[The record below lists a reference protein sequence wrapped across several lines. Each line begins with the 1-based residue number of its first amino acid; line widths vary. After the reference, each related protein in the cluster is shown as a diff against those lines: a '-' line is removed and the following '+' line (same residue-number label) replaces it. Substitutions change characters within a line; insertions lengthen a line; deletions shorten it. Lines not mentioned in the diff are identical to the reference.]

1 MKRSGILLVLM
12 FSACTL
18 SVAQAPEEDTTRV
31 LNEVVVRAYLYNR
44 PMNKVPAAVATLD
57 EKDFARFNNTS
68 ILPAVNMIPGVRMEE
83 RSPGSYR
90 FSIRGS
96 LLRSPFGVRNVKMY
110 WNGLPLTD
118 GGGNTYLNLLDFNS
132 ITSSEIIK
140 GPGGSLYGA
149 GTGGVV
155 LFNKDPSNPGVRLST
170 VLGSYGLQRYQLS
183 AQIGRD
189 KVKASIQYA
198 HQQSDG
204 YRQQTKMDRDAI
216 NADVNFLL
224 SPKSSL
230 NATVFYTDLF
240 YETPGG
246 LTKAQFEAD
255 PSQAR
260 PAGGPFPSAVD
271 AKAAVTNKTVYGGL
285 MYEYQWSDNWVTKA
299 GVYGSH
305 TDFKNPTIRNY
316 EIRDERNL
324 GGRTDTQFS
333 FDQDTWKGKITFGG
347 EYQYFFSPLD
357 VYDNNFGEPGAAQAK
372 DELKSRQLLL
382 FLQADIDLPKDFYVT
397 IGGSASFLKYD
408 FAQVLFWPESEQ
420 HRNFDPEFSP
430 RIALLKKLSN
440 TISVYGSVSK
450 GFSPPS
456 LAEVRPSAGTYNNSL
471 NPERGISYELGLRG
485 GLWKQQLL
493 FDVNAYDFELD
504 ETIVIQR
511 TSSGAEYFVNAGNT
525 SQKGLEARV
534 TWAPTMN
541 SSLLSALKIWTSYTY
556 NHYRFEEYI
565 QDGNDYSGNR
575 LTGVAPTIALLG
587 IDMTFQKVYLN
598 ITTNYTDAIPLNDA
612 NTEYSDYYLLLGGR
626 LGYRTTLKNV
636 LPFEVFAG
644 IDNALDETYSLG
656 NDLNAIG
663 GRYYNAASPRN
674 YYIGLNFGFSL
685 LRKAP
690 GDYELWFRTFRRM
703 SGKV

>member
-1 MKRSGILLVLM
+1 M
-12 FSACTL
+12 
-18 SVAQAPEEDTTRV
+18 
-31 LNEVVVRAYLYNR
+31 NE
-44 PMNKVPAAVATLD
+44 VPAAVATLD
-57 EKDFARFNNTS
+57 QKDFERFNNTS
-68 ILPAVNMIPGVRMEE
+68 ILPAVNLIPGVRMEE

-155 LFNKDPSNPGVRLST
+155 LFNKDLLNPGLRLST
-170 VLGSYGLQRYQLS
+170 VFGSYGLQRYQMS
-183 AQIGRD
+183 AQVGRD

-198 HQQSDG
+198 HQQADG
-204 YRQQTKMDRDAI
+204 YREQTKMDRDAI

-224 SPKSSL
+224 GSRSSL
-230 NATVFYTDLF
+230 NATLFYTDLF

-246 LTKAQFEAD
+246 LNKAQFEED

-271 AKAAVTNKTVYGGL
+271 AKAAVRNKTVYGGL

-316 EIRDERNL
+316 EIREEENL
-324 GGRTDTQFS
+324 GGRIDTQFS
-333 FDQDTWKGKITFGG
+333 FDQDSWKGKITFGG

-357 VYDNNFGEPGAAQAK
+357 VYNNNSGEPGPVQTM

-382 FLQADIDLPKDFYVT
+382 FLQADIDLPKNFYLT
-397 IGGSASFLKYD
+397 IGGSANFLKYD
-408 FAQVLFWPESEQ
+408 LASVLVSPADEQ
-420 HRNFDPEFSP
+420 QRNFDPEFSP

-440 TISVYGSVSK
+440 SISIYGSVSK

-525 SQKGLEARV
+525 SQKGIEARV

-541 SSLLSALKIWTSYTY
+541 SSFLSAFKIWTSYTY

-587 IDMTFQKVYLN
+587 VDITLQKIYFN

-612 NTEYSDYYLLLGGR
+612 NTEYADDYFIVGTR
-626 LGYRTTLKNV
+626 AGYRTNLSKV
-636 LPFEVFAG
+636 LPFEIFAG
-644 IDNALDETYSLG
+644 VDNLFDEIYSLG
-656 NDLNAIG
+656 NDLNAVG
-663 GRYYNAASPRN
+663 GRYYNAASGIN
-674 YYIGLNFGFSL
+674 YYVGLNFGFFPPKKGT
-685 LRKAP
+685 R
-690 GDYELWFRTFRRM
+690 
-703 SGKV
+703 

>member
-1 MKRSGILLVLM
+1 MKKRSGILLALT
-12 FSACTL
+12 FSASICCL
-18 SVAQAPEEDTTRV
+18 AQAPQDDTTKI

-44 PMNKVPAAVATLD
+44 PMNEVPAAVATLD
-57 EKDFARFNNTS
+57 QKDFERFNNTS
-68 ILPAVNMIPGVRMEE
+68 ILPAVNLIPGVRMEE

-155 LFNKDPSNPGVRLST
+155 LFNKDPSNPGLRLST
-170 VLGSYGLQRYQLS
+170 VFGSYGLQRYQLS
-183 AQIGRD
+183 AQVGRD

-198 HQQSDG
+198 HQQADG
-204 YRQQTKMDRDAI
+204 YRVQTKMDRDAL
-216 NADVNFLL
+216 NADVNF
-224 SPKSSL
+224 SFSSKSSL
-230 NATVFYTDLF
+230 TATVFYTDLY

-246 LTKAQFEAD
+246 LNKTQFEED

-271 AKAAVTNKTVYGGL
+271 AKAAVRNKTVYGGL
-285 MYEYQWSDNWVTKA
+285 MYEYQWSESWVTKA

-333 FDQDTWKGKITFGG
+333 FNQDTWKGKITFGG

-397 IGGSASFLKYD
+397 IGGSANFLKYD

-430 RIALLKKLSN
+430 RVALLKKLN
-440 TISVYGSVSK
+440 NDISIYGSVSK

-485 GLWKQQLL
+485 GFWKQQLL

-525 SQKGLEARV
+525 SQKGVEARV
-534 TWAPTMN
+534 TWAPTIT
-541 SSLLSALKIWTSYTY
+541 SSFLSAFKLWMSYTY
-556 NHYRFEEYI
+556 NHYRFEEYV

-575 LTGVAPTIALLG
+575 LTGIAPTIALLG
-587 IDMTFQKVYLN
+587 VDVTLQRLYVN
-598 ITTNYTDAIPLNDA
+598 ITMNYTDAIPLNDA
-612 NTEYSDYYLLLGGR
+612 NTEYADDYILLGAR
-626 LGYRTTLKNV
+626 LGYRTTLSKV
-636 LPFEVFAG
+636 LPFEIFAG
-644 IDNALDETYSLG
+644 VDNALDEKYSLG

-663 GRYYNAASPRN
+663 GRYYNAAAPIN
-674 YYIGLNFGFSL
+674 YYFGLNFGFFPPKKDT
-685 LRKAP
+685 R
-690 GDYELWFRTFRRM
+690 
-703 SGKV
+703 

>member
-18 SVAQAPEEDTTRV
+18 SVAQAPEEDTARV

-44 PMNKVPAAVATLD
+44 PMNEVPAAVATLD

-271 AKAAVTNKTVYGGL
+271 AKAAVRNKTVYGGL

-674 YYIGLNFGFSL
+674 YYIGLNFGFFPPKKGT
-685 LRKAP
+685 R
-690 GDYELWFRTFRRM
+690 
-703 SGKV
+703 

>member
-1 MKRSGILLVLM
+1 MKRSGTLLALM
-12 FSACTL
+12 FSACIL
-18 SVAQAPEEDTTRV
+18 CVAQTQEDDTTKI

-44 PMNKVPAAVATLD
+44 PVNEVPAAVATLD
-57 EKDFARFNNTS
+57 QKDFERFNNTS
-68 ILPAVNMIPGVRMEE
+68 ILPAVNLIPGVRMEE

-155 LFNKDPSNPGVRLST
+155 LFNKDPSNPGLKLST
-170 VLGSYGLQRYQLS
+170 VFGSYGLQRYQLS
-183 AQIGRD
+183 AQVGRD

-204 YRQQTKMDRDAI
+204 YRAQTKMDRDAI
-216 NADVNFLL
+216 NADFNFLL

-246 LTKAQFEAD
+246 LNKTQFEED

-271 AKAAVTNKTVYGGL
+271 AKAAVRNKTVYGGL

-316 EIRDERNL
+316 EIRDEKNL

-357 VYDNNFGEPGAAQAK
+357 VYNNNAGEPGTVQTM

-382 FLQADIDLPKDFYVT
+382 FLQADIDLPKDFYLTV
-397 IGGSASFLKYD
+397 GGSENFLKYD
-408 FAQVLFWPESEQ
+408 FASVLVSPAVEQ
-420 HRNFDPEFSP
+420 HREFDPEFSP
-430 RIALLKKLSN
+430 RIALLKKLN
-440 TISVYGSVSK
+440 NAISIYGSVSK

-456 LAEVRPSAGTYNNSL
+456 LAEVRPSAGAYNNSL

-485 GLWKQQLL
+485 GFWKQQLL

-511 TSSGAEYFVNAGNT
+511 TLDGAEYFVNAGNT
-525 SQKGLEARV
+525 SQKGVEARV

-541 SSLLSALKIWTSYTY
+541 SDRLSALKIWTSYTY

-587 IDMTFQKVYLN
+587 VDVTFQKIYFN

-612 NTEYSDYYLLLGGR
+612 NTEYADYYFLVGGR
-626 LGYRTTLKNV
+626 LGYRTNLKSI

-644 IDNALDETYSLG
+644 IDNALDEKYSLG

-663 GRYYNAASPRN
+663 GRYYNAAAPRN
-674 YYIGLNFGFSL
+674 YYFGLNFGFFPP
-685 LRKAP
+685 KKGTP
-690 GDYELWFRTFRRM
+690 
-703 SGKV
+703 

>member
-44 PMNKVPAAVATLD
+44 PMNEVPAAVATLD

-271 AKAAVTNKTVYGGL
+271 AKAAVRNKTVYGGL

-674 YYIGLNFGFSL
+674 YYIGLNFGFFPPKKGT
-685 LRKAP
+685 R
-690 GDYELWFRTFRRM
+690 
-703 SGKV
+703 

>member
-1 MKRSGILLVLM
+1 MNKRTGLILLL
-12 FSACTL
+12 TL
-18 SVAQAPEEDTTRV
+18 STCTYSLSQVTVSDTTMI
-31 LNEVVVRAYLYNR
+31 LTEVYLRAYLYNM
-44 PMNKVPAAVATLD
+44 PVNEVPAAVVTLGQ
-57 EKDFARFNNTS
+57 KDFERFNNTS
-68 ILPAVNMIPGVRMEE
+68 ILPAVNLIPGVRMEE

-132 ITSSEIIK
+132 ITSSEITK

-155 LFNKDPSNPGVRLST
+155 LFNKDPSNPGLRLST
-170 VLGSYGLQRYQLS
+170 VFGSYGLQRYQLS
-183 AQIGRD
+183 AQVGRD

-204 YRQQTKMDRDAI
+204 YREQTQMDRDAI

-246 LTKAQFEAD
+246 LNKTQFEED

-271 AKAAVTNKTVYGGL
+271 AQAAVRNKTVYGGL
-285 MYEYQWSDNWVTKA
+285 MYEYQWSDQWVTKA

-316 EIRDERNL
+316 EIRDEKNL

-333 FDQDTWKGKITFGG
+333 FDKDTWKGKITFGG

-357 VYDNNFGEPGAAQAK
+357 VYNNNAGEPGPVQTM

-382 FLQADIDLPKDFYVT
+382 FLQADIDLPKDFYLT
-397 IGGSASFLKYD
+397 IGGSGNFLKYD
-408 FAQVLFWPESEQ
+408 FASVLVSPAVEQ

-430 RIALLKKLSN
+430 RIALLKKLNSS
-440 TISVYGSVSK
+440 ISIYGSVSK

-471 NPERGISYELGLRG
+471 NPERGISYELGIRG

-511 TSSGAEYFVNAGNT
+511 TSEGAEYFVNAGNT
-525 SQKGLEARV
+525 SQKGVEARV
-534 TWAPTMN
+534 TWAPTIT
-541 SSLLSALKIWTSYTY
+541 SSFLSAFKLWMSYTY
-556 NHYRFEEYI
+556 NHYRFEEYV

-575 LTGVAPTIALLG
+575 LTGIAPTIALLG
-587 IDMTFQKVYLN
+587 LDVTFQRLYVN

-612 NTEYSDYYLLLGGR
+612 NTEYADDYFLLGAR
-626 LGYRTTLKNV
+626 LGYRTTLSKV
-636 LPFEVFAG
+636 LPFEIFAG
-644 IDNALDETYSLG
+644 VDNALDEKYSLG

-663 GRYYNAASPRN
+663 GRYYNAAAPIN
-674 YYIGLNFGFSL
+674 YYFGLNFGFFPPKKNT
-685 LRKAP
+685 R
-690 GDYELWFRTFRRM
+690 
-703 SGKV
+703 

>member
-1 MKRSGILLVLM
+1 MKRSGILLVLT
-12 FSACTL
+12 FSACIL
-18 SVAQAPEEDTTRV
+18 CAAQAPLEDTTRI

-44 PMNKVPAAVATLD
+44 PMNEVPAAVATLD

-155 LFNKDPSNPGVRLST
+155 LLNKDPSDPGLKLST
-170 VLGSYGLQRYQLS
+170 VFGSYGLQRYQLS

-224 SPKSSL
+224 TPKSSL

-246 LTKAQFEAD
+246 LTKTQFEAD

-271 AKAAVTNKTVYGGL
+271 AKAAVRNKTVYGGL
-285 MYEYQWSDNWVTKA
+285 MYEYQWSDSWITKA

-316 EIRDERNL
+316 EIRDEKNL

-357 VYDNNFGEPGAAQAK
+357 VYNNNAGEPGSVQTM

-382 FLQADIDLPKDFYVT
+382 FLQADIDLPKDFYLT
-397 IGGSASFLKYD
+397 IGGSANFLKYD
-408 FAQVLFWPESEQ
+408 FTAVSVSPAVEQ

-430 RIALLKKLSN
+430 RIALLKKLNNS
-440 TISVYGSVSK
+440 ISVYGSVSK

-471 NPERGISYELGLRG
+471 NPE
-485 GLWKQQLL
+485 
-493 FDVNAYDFELD
+493 
-504 ETIVIQR
+504 
-511 TSSGAEYFVNAGNT
+511 
-525 SQKGLEARV
+525 
-534 TWAPTMN
+534 
-541 SSLLSALKIWTSYTY
+541 
-556 NHYRFEEYI
+556 
-565 QDGNDYSGNR
+565 
-575 LTGVAPTIALLG
+575 
-587 IDMTFQKVYLN
+587 
-598 ITTNYTDAIPLNDA
+598 
-612 NTEYSDYYLLLGGR
+612 
-626 LGYRTTLKNV
+626 
-636 LPFEVFAG
+636 
-644 IDNALDETYSLG
+644 
-656 NDLNAIG
+656 
-663 GRYYNAASPRN
+663 
-674 YYIGLNFGFSL
+674 
-685 LRKAP
+685 
-690 GDYELWFRTFRRM
+690 
-703 SGKV
+703 

>member
-1 MKRSGILLVLM
+1 MKRSGILLVLV
-12 FSACTL
+12 FSACIL
-18 SVAQAPEEDTTRV
+18 RVAQAQEDDTTRV
-31 LNEVVVRAYLYNR
+31 LNEVVIRAFLYNR
-44 PMNKVPAAVATLD
+44 PANEVPAAVATLD
-57 EKDFARFNNTS
+57 QKDLERFNNTS
-68 ILPAVNMIPGVRMEE
+68 ILPAVNLIPGVRMEE

-155 LFNKDPSNPGVRLST
+155 LFNKEPSNPGLKLST
-170 VLGSYGLQRYQLS
+170 VFGSYGLQRYQLS
-183 AQIGRD
+183 GQVGRD
-189 KVKASIQYA
+189 KIKASIQYG

-204 YRQQTKMDRDAI
+204 YRQQTKMDRDAL
-216 NADVNFLL
+216 NADVIFLVG
-224 SPKSSL
+224 PKSSL

-271 AKAAVTNKTVYGGL
+271 AKAAVRNKTVYGGL
-285 MYEYQWSDNWVTKA
+285 MYEYQWSDNWITKA

-316 EIRDERNL
+316 EIRDEKNL

-357 VYDNNFGEPGAAQAK
+357 VYNNNGGEPGTVQTM

-382 FLQADIDLPKDFYVT
+382 FLQADIDLPKGFYLT
-397 IGGSASFLKYD
+397 LGGSANFLKYD
-408 FAQVLFWPESEQ
+408 FATVSVSPVTEQ
-420 HRNFDPEFSP
+420 HRKFDPEFSP
-430 RIALLKKLSN
+430 RIALLKKLN
-440 TISVYGSVSK
+440 NAISVYGSVSK

-485 GLWKQQLL
+485 GFWKQQLL
-493 FDVNAYDFELD
+493 FDVSTYDFELD

-511 TSSGAEYFVNAGNT
+511 TPDGAEYFVNAGNT
-525 SQKGLEARV
+525 SQKGVEARV
-534 TWAPTMN
+534 TWTPTMN
-541 SSLLSALKIWTSYTY
+541 SSFLSGLKIWTSYTY

-587 IDMTFQKVYLN
+587 IDMTLQKVYLN
-598 ITTNYTDAIPLNDA
+598 VTTNYTDAIPLNDA
-612 NTEYSDYYLLLGGR
+612 NTEYADYYFLLGGR
-626 LGYRTTLKNV
+626 VGYRTNLKNV
-636 LPFEVFAG
+636 LPFEIFAG

-663 GRYYNAASPRN
+663 GRFYNAAAPRN
-674 YYIGLNFGFSL
+674 YYFGLNFGFL
-685 LRKAP
+685 PRKKGTP
-690 GDYELWFRTFRRM
+690 
-703 SGKV
+703 

>member
-44 PMNKVPAAVATLD
+44 PMNEVPAAVATLD

-674 YYIGLNFGFSL
+674 Y
-685 LRKAP
+685 
-690 GDYELWFRTFRRM
+690 
-703 SGKV
+703 

>member
-1 MKRSGILLVLM
+1 MKKRSGILLALTV
-12 FSACTL
+12 SAYICCL
-18 SVAQAPEEDTTRV
+18 AQVPENDSTKI

-44 PMNKVPAAVATLD
+44 PMNEVPAAVATLD
-57 EKDFARFNNTS
+57 QKDFERFNNTS
-68 ILPAVNMIPGVRMEE
+68 ILPAVNLIPGVRMEE

-155 LFNKDPSNPGVRLST
+155 LFRKDPSNPGIRLST
-170 VLGSYGLQRYQLS
+170 VFGSYGLQRYQVS
-183 AQIGRD
+183 GQFGND
-189 KVKASIQYA
+189 KVKASIQYG

-204 YRQQTKMDRDAI
+204 YRQQTKMDRDAL
-216 NADVNFLL
+216 NADINFSLG
-224 SPKSSL
+224 SKSSL

-246 LTKAQFEAD
+246 LNKTQFEED

-271 AKAAVTNKTVYGGL
+271 AKAAVRNKTIYAGL
-285 MYEYQWSDNWVTKA
+285 TYEYQWNDSWVTKA

-316 EIRDERNL
+316 EIRDEKNL

-333 FDQDTWKGKITFGG
+333 FDKETWKGKITFGG

-357 VYDNNFGEPGAAQAK
+357 VYNNNAGEPGPVQTM

-382 FLQADIDLPKDFYVT
+382 FLQADIDLPKDFYLTV
-397 IGGSASFLKYD
+397 GGSANFLKYD
-408 FAQVLFWPESEQ
+408 FASVLVAPPIEQ
-420 HRNFDPEFSP
+420 HRDFDPEFSP
-430 RIALLKKLSN
+430 RVALLKKLNNSFS
-440 TISVYGSVSK
+440 IYGSISK

-471 NPERGISYELGLRG
+471 NPERGISYELGFRG

-493 FDVNAYDFELD
+493 FDINTYDFELD

-511 TSSGAEYFVNAGNT
+511 TADGAEYFVNAGNT
-525 SQKGLEARV
+525 SQKGIEARV
-534 TWAPTMN
+534 TWAPTIT
-541 SSLLSALKIWTSYTY
+541 SSFLSAFKLWTSYTY
-556 NHYRFEEYI
+556 NHYRFEDYV

-575 LTGVAPTIALLG
+575 LTGVAPTVALLG
-587 IDMTFQKVYLN
+587 IDMTFQKIYFN
-598 ITTNYTDAIPLNDA
+598 ITANFTDAIPLNDA
-612 NTEYSDYYLLLGGR
+612 NTEYADDYFIVGTR
-626 LGYRTTLKNV
+626 AGYRTKLSSV
-636 LPFEVFAG
+636 LPIEIFAG
-644 IDNALDETYSLG
+644 VDNLFDEIYSLG
-656 NDLNAIG
+656 NDLNAVG
-663 GRYYNAASPRN
+663 GRYYNTAPGIN
-674 YYIGLNFGFSL
+674 YYVGLNFGFFPQ
-685 LRKAP
+685 KK
-690 GDYELWFRTFRRM
+690 DT
-703 SGKV
+703 K

>member
-1 MKRSGILLVLM
+1 
-12 FSACTL
+12 
-18 SVAQAPEEDTTRV
+18 
-31 LNEVVVRAYLYNR
+31 
-44 PMNKVPAAVATLD
+44 
-57 EKDFARFNNTS
+57 
-68 ILPAVNMIPGVRMEE
+68 MEE

-132 ITSSEIIK
+132 VTSSEVIK

-155 LFNKDPSNPGVRLST
+155 LFNKMPSDPSLKLST
-170 VLGSYGLQRYQLS
+170 VFGSYGLQRYQLS
-183 AQIGRD
+183 AQVGRD

-204 YRQQTKMDRDAI
+204 YRVQTKMDRDAL
-216 NADVNFLL
+216 NADVTFLVN
-224 SPKSSL
+224 PKSSL

-271 AKAAVTNKTVYGGL
+271 AKAAVRNKTVYGGL
-285 MYEYQWSDNWVTKA
+285 MYEYQWSANWITKA

-333 FDQDTWKGKITFGG
+333 FDKDTWKGKITFGG

-357 VYDNNFGEPGAAQAK
+357 VYNNNAGEPGTVQTM

-382 FLQADIDLPKDFYVT
+382 FLQADIDLPKDFYLT
-397 IGGSASFLKYD
+397 IGGSANFLKYD
-408 FAQVLFWPESEQ
+408 FAAVSATPVVEQ
-420 HRNFDPEFSP
+420 HRKFNPEVSP
-430 RIALLKKLSN
+430 RIALLKKLNNS
-440 TISVYGSVSK
+440 ISIYGSVSK

-471 NPERGISYELGLRG
+471 NPERGISYELGFRG
-485 GLWKQQLL
+485 GFWKRQLL

-511 TSSGAEYFVNAGNT
+511 NSDGAEYFVNAGNT
-525 SQKGLEARV
+525 SQKGIEARV
-534 TWAPTMN
+534 TWTPTLN
-541 SSLLSALKIWTSYTY
+541 SSFLSGLKIWMSYTY

-598 ITTNYTDAIPLNDA
+598 VTSNYTDAIPLNDA
-612 NTEYSDYYLLLGGR
+612 NTEYAEHYLLLGGR
-626 LGYRTTLKNV
+626 VGYRTKLKDV
-636 LPFEVFAG
+636 LPFELFAG
-644 IDNALDETYSLG
+644 IDNALDEKYSLG
-656 NDLNAIG
+656 NDLNAVG
-663 GRYYNAASPRN
+663 GRYYNAAAPRN
-674 YYIGLNFGFSL
+674 YYVGLNFGFMPPKKGS
-685 LRKAP
+685 R
-690 GDYELWFRTFRRM
+690 
-703 SGKV
+703 

>member
-674 YYIGLNFGFSL
+674 YYIGLNFGFFPPKKGT
-685 LRKAP
+685 R
-690 GDYELWFRTFRRM
+690 
-703 SGKV
+703 

>member
-271 AKAAVTNKTVYGGL
+271 AKAAVRNKTVYGGL

-674 YYIGLNFGFSL
+674 YYIGLNFGFFPPKKGT
-685 LRKAP
+685 R
-690 GDYELWFRTFRRM
+690 
-703 SGKV
+703 

>member
-44 PMNKVPAAVATLD
+44 PMNEVPAAVATLD

-271 AKAAVTNKTVYGGL
+271 AKAAVRNKTVYGGL

-612 NTEYSDYYLLLGGR
+612 NTEYADYYLLLGGR

-674 YYIGLNFGFSL
+674 YYIGLNFGFFPPKKGT
-685 LRKAP
+685 R
-690 GDYELWFRTFRRM
+690 
-703 SGKV
+703 